1 MFTLTVVD
9 RHGIVHQGR
18 IRRLMPIECWRLQ
31 GFTTEQFRKV
41 EAAGLS
47 DAQLYKQAGNA
58 VTVNVVEALARNFLK
73 FDKEMRVNGKYDSD
87 IRQ

>member
-1 MFTLTVVD
+1 VLATA
-9 RHGIVHQGR
+9 
-18 IRRLMPIECWRLQ
+18 

-58 VTVNVVEALARNFLK
+58 VTVNVVEALARNLLK
-73 FDKEMRVNGKYDSD
+73 FDENMNKTQD
-87 IRQ
+87 IRM